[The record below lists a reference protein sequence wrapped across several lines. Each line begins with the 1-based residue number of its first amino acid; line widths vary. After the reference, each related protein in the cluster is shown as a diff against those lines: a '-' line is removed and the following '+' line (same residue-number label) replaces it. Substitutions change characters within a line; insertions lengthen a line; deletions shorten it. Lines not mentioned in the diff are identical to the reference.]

1 MAASLEADQRNEGHH
16 DLRELVERFD
26 EMGELARVVDPA
38 GPDAGCAAA
47 AEQSR
52 SVGQYS
58 ERHRRRIFIANVEN

>member
-1 MAASLEADQRNEGHH
+1 MATSLEADQRNEGYQ
-16 DLRELVERFD
+16 DLSELMERFD
-26 EMGELARVVDPA
+26 EMGELARVVDPT
-38 GPDAGCAAA
+38 GPDAACAAV

>member
-1 MAASLEADQRNEGHH
+1 MATSLEADQRNEGYQ
-16 DLRELVERFD
+16 DLLELMERFD

-38 GPDAGCAAA
+38 GPDAGCAAV

-58 ERHRRRIFIANVEN
+58 ECHRRRIFIANVEN

>member
-1 MAASLEADQRNEGHH
+1 MATSLEADQRNEGYQ
-16 DLRELVERFD
+16 DLSELMERFD

-38 GPDAGCAAA
+38 GPDASCAAV